1 MRQRA
6 MVLLAGSALA
16 VLVAVAGA
24 GQDGGGG
31 HGEVVILESK
41 GAQAAP
47 AGAGVV
53 VSVEFG
59 GGSIREFVEALKRG
73 SARPINVVMPGEA
86 SEMTLPAISLKN
98 VPVLSALRSL
108 EYAFAPEGSQNQPF
122 KVSTIEKTGPAEPVY
137 VLEMLPRYQGLSE
150 SIVTR
155 SFSVRDLLSSGPGD
169 GAGMSLEQVV
179 QSIEAALSLDA
190 EEMKG
195 RASRSPAKVVVH
207 RESNLVLVKGLS
219 RQVDV
224 AGEVVVRLG
233 TDVALR
239 RKEAQPG
246 REFEEELGRLRKER
260 EVNIKDLEKISEE
273 TKTRLVSLAQR
284 REDAAQPGEETP
296 DSRQIDQEIQVL
308 TGSLK
313 NTQFELDRLRV
324 GAASLPAQA
333 RANIQ
338 FRDQGGNVAQL
349 RQEVEKLRNEVAALR
364 AAGEGNK

>member
-6 MVLLAGSALA
+6 MMLLAGSALA
-16 VLVAVAGA
+16 LLVAGA
-24 GQDGGGG
+24 GAWQDGGGG
-31 HGEVVILESK
+31 QGVAILDSK
-41 GAQAAP
+41 GGQPAP
-47 AGAGVV
+47 TGAGVV

-108 EYAFAPEGSQNQPF
+108 EFVFTPEGSQNQPF

-137 VLEMLPRYQGLSE
+137 VLQMLPRYQGLSE
-150 SIVTR
+150 PIDTR
-155 SFSVRDLLSSGPGD
+155 SFSVRDLLSSGPEE

-190 EEMKG
+190 EVTTG
-195 RASRSPAKVVVH
+195 RAPRPPAKVVVH

-224 AGEVVVRLG
+224 AGEVVEKLG
-233 TDVALR
+233 RDVAMR
-239 RKEAQPG
+239 RKEAKPG
-246 REFEEELGRLRKER
+246 SVFEEELGRLRKER
-260 EVNIKDLEKISEE
+260 EVNIKDLERISEE
-273 TKTRLVSLAQR
+273 TKSRLGSLAQR
-284 REDAAQPGEETP
+284 RKDAAQPGEVTP
-296 DSRQIDQEIQVL
+296 DSRQIDKEIELL
-308 TGSLK
+308 TESLRM
-313 NTQFELDRLRV
+313 TQNELDSLRIS
-324 GAASLPAQA
+324 ADDLPE
-333 RANIQ
+333 RALRNSQ
-338 FRDQGGNVAQL
+338 FREQGGDVARL

-364 AAGEGNK
+364 AAGEGKK

>member
-1 MRQRA
+1 MWQRA
-6 MVLLAGSALA
+6 MMLLAGSALA
-16 VLVAVAGA
+16 LLVAGAGA

-31 HGEVVILESK
+31 QGVAILDSK
-41 GAQAAP
+41 GGQPVP

-108 EYAFAPEGSQNQPF
+108 EFVFTRERGDDSLF
-122 KVSTIEKTGPAEPVY
+122 RVSMIDKTAGAEPVY
-137 VLEMLPRYQGLSE
+137 VLEMLPRATMFSE
-150 SIVTR
+150 PIVTR
-155 SFSVRDLLSSGPGD
+155 SYSVRDLLSSGPGD

-179 QSIEAALSLDA
+179 QSIEAALSLEA
-190 EEMKG
+190 EGTTG
-195 RASRSPAKVVVH
+195 RASRRPAKLVVH

-224 AGEVVVRLG
+224 AGEVVERLG

-284 REDAAQPGEETP
+284 RKDAAQPGEETP

-313 NTQFELDRLRV
+313 STQFELDRLRV

-364 AAGEGNK
+364 AAGEGKK